1 MFVDYKN
8 KTTKDM
14 KMKKSK
20 VIKVVGKT
28 TYLESSYDENKT
40 KRVFS
45 AETRKKIS
53 DSRKKAIKQPR
64 EGQSK
69 KANDFYKQLIKDYVK
84 FSSARG
90 KYQESKNE
98 EYDHLLEMNDFI
110 EQIEQEDKSEIE
122 LKEIKKRGKLTQKEK
137 QIIKEWIEQ
146 EKAKL
151 SLVTAKDGII
161 SEYEIQKLNF
171 TEIKMEESF
180 LTNIEEN
187 SEELKS
193 TLGVNT
199 RKDIE
204 IDDRLDEDLENKEY
218 LELLTYLLENDSIL
232 NSFKE
237 VFFKYSKEFLEKN
250 NKKLD
255 TNTKKRYNGYISKF
269 IKFIDL
275 NKLNH
280 LILEQQ
286 SLSNVLEIF
295 FLCFTAR
302 NQLTK
307 SEYLTI
313 ITGLFED
320 RYFHY
325 EYKND
330 LLDFLKQIA

>member
-69 KANDFYKQLIKDYVK
+69 KANDFYKQLVKDYVK

-137 QIIKEWIEQ
+137 QIIKEWIEVN
-146 EKAKL
+146 KDKL

-269 IKFIDL
+269 IKFIDI

-286 SLSNVLEIF
+286 SLSNILEIF

-307 SEYLTI
+307 SEYLAI
-313 ITGLFED
+313 ISGLFED
-320 RYFHY
+320 RYFYY